1 MTPAENA
8 SPLHS
13 KPVRPLS
20 YTKLLR
26 LAAAH
31 PLRDKLAEL
40 IRLNTDASMYADLD
54 LEPAVKITSK
64 ISAADKKAMTDD
76 GLIRSVPAGTVKR
89 FGRFFTVYEAA
100 KHRRRA
106 ILWPE
111 ELNEFLDW
119 EGDMSLKSCI
129 EQMSEIQA
137 GDWSVCYDLTA
148 SFYQCPLA
156 TDVQPYY
163 GFADENGNEYVYTR
177 MVMGS
182 AYAAELMDT
191 ITEILS
197 TVNISNVRSTTHHV
211 DNVRWLDASHA
222 NVNTAGR
229 QFEKNCV
236 ATDTTWNREPDV
248 NNAHQRGPFCGVEYD
263 YANATTCAAEKSMG
277 KLTNA
282 LNAFHGEESVRNMC
296 SLFGLIFHLTPIV
309 RAATDQYYHVLKYY
323 RRKCASLQR
332 GEVTLSDNAK
342 LWGCV
347 RQKLAA
353 WIEFLGQN
361 RPVSRPPANLAPI
374 NLFTDAS
381 NAGWGGYLI
390 DADGQV
396 QVVAGA
402 WSLRDKHRSINE
414 REAMAVYNTLSRFL
428 PQLKRRHFNL
438 HIDNTSVCWGLAKG
452 RSPVYNINSR
462 IAEVSALVRDTDASF
477 TICYVASADN
487 HADHP
492 SRFPH
497 LYQETA
503 QLASPHWRV
512 VDSNFHPTRKY
523 NQNRVEVGSSFRR
536 SATLCV

>member
-1 MTPAENA
+1 MTPDENA

-13 KPVRPLS
+13 KPVKPLS

-26 LAAAH
+26 LARAH
-31 PLRDKLAEL
+31 PLRNKLADL
-40 IRLNTDASMYADLD
+40 IRLNTDATLYADLD
-54 LEPAVKITSK
+54 SEPATKITSK

-76 GLIRSVPAGTVKR
+76 GLIRPVPSGTVKR

-100 KHRRRA
+100 KNRRRA

-137 GDWSVCYDLTA
+137 GDWAVCYDLTA

-156 TDVQPYY
+156 IDVQPYY
-163 GFADENGNEYVYTR
+163 GFSDEQGNEFVYTR

-197 TVNISNVRSTTHHV
+197 TVNISNVRTTTHHV
-211 DNVRWLDASHA
+211 DNARWLGTKA
-222 NVNTAGR
+222 NVTTAGD
-229 QFEKNCV
+229 QFVANCTAV
-236 ATDTTWNREPDV
+236 DATWNHEPNV
-248 NNAHQRGPFCGVEYD
+248 NVPHQLGPFCGVEYD
-263 YANATTCAAEKSMG
+263 YVLATTCAAGKMMG
-277 KLTNA
+277 KLTHA
-282 LNAFHGEESVRNMC
+282 LQVFTADESVRNMC
-296 SLFGLIFHLTPIV
+296 SLFGLMFHLTPIV
-309 RAATDQYYHVLKYY
+309 RAATDQFYHVLKYY
-323 RRKCASLQR
+323 RRKCACLQR
-332 GEVTLSDNAK
+332 GETTLSDNAK

-347 RQKLAA
+347 RQKLTT

-361 RPVSRPPANLAPI
+361 RPVTRPPSALACI

-381 NAGWGGYLI
+381 DVGWGGYLI

-402 WSLRDKHRSINE
+402 WSARDRHRSINE
-414 REAMAVYNTLSRFL
+414 REAMAVYNTLTRFL
-428 PQLKRRHFNL
+428 PQLRQHHFNL

-452 RSPVYNINSR
+452 RSAVYNLNAR
-462 IAEVSALVRDTDASF
+462 IAEVSALVRETGATF
-477 TICYVASADN
+477 TVCYVPSAAN

-497 LYQETA
+497 LYQTTA
-503 QLASPHWRV
+503 QLASPEWRV
-512 VDSNFHPTRKY
+512 VDSDFHPTRKY
-523 NQNRVEVGSSFRR
+523 KENKFEVASRFHRG
-536 SATLCV
+536 ATICA